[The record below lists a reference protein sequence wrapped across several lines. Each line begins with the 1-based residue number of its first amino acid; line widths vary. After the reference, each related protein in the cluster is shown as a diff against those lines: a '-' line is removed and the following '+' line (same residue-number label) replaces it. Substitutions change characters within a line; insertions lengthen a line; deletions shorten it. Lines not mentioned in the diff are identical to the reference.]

1 MFPRRAIDARRG
13 TMQGFLEK
21 GMLMS
26 KGKIHYAWS
35 IVFSCFILQMVMVV
49 GLQSVPLML
58 GDIAQSLQISATE
71 AGGLT
76 GAFSLFYGSLG
87 FVWGFVSDK
96 IGPRKVLMISLAC
109 VTLGLLAFGLFGT
122 SYVSC
127 VVLYAVV
134 GIGCAALAAATVP
147 KIMGRW
153 FDVSKRHRP
162 TSICM
167 MGGVFC
173 GAIQGVAIPQLV
185 NAFGWNTAL
194 VVIAAIV
201 FVLAV
206 VIVIVIRD
214 TPADKGLRPYGAP
227 EGMDEDA
234 LVAAQVAG
242 GSEAKGLRSF
252 VAVLKMSFTWKQVA
266 HNIFYFMAYGAINSF
281 LPMAIVSAGYSRAE
295 AGLVITVYN
304 VFQLVAMF
312 VWGSLSDRIEPK
324 RSLSYS
330 LLIWIIGCIVM
341 IFAYQQLA
349 TAFFAIAITG
359 LGLAAPGLAMAI
371 NADYYPP
378 EITGTGSGVTSTV
391 GTIGRTLGPI
401 FAGMLIDSTGT
412 YVAVFVF
419 AAVAMLVAAFIPFSY
434 GDVRKRKADVRKD
447 ATLRDAASLDED
459 AALG

>member
-1 MFPRRAIDARRG
+1 
-13 TMQGFLEK
+13 
-21 GMLMS
+21 MS
-26 KGKIHYAWS
+26 KSKFHYAWS

-58 GDIAQSLQISATE
+58 GDIANSLQISATE

-96 IGPRKVLMISLAC
+96 IGPRKVLIASLAC
-109 VTLGLLAFGLFGT
+109 VTLGLAAFGVFGI
-122 SYVSC
+122 SYISC

-147 KIMGRW
+147 KLMGRW

-173 GAIQGVAIPQLV
+173 GALQGVAIPQLV
-185 NAFGWNTAL
+185 GAFGWNTAL
-194 VVIAAIV
+194 VIIAGIV
-201 FVLAV
+201 FILAV
-206 VIVIVIRD
+206 VIVLVIRD
-214 TPADKGLRPYGAP
+214 TPADKGLKPYGAP
-227 EGMDEDA
+227 ESEIANLSGESSEKA
-234 LVAAQVAG
+234 V
-242 GSEAKGLRSF
+242 EAKGLRNF
-252 VAVLKMSFTWKQVA
+252 VSVLKMSFTWKQIA

-281 LPMAIVSAGYSRAE
+281 LPMAIMSAGYSRAE

-304 VFQLVAMF
+304 IFQLIAMF

-324 RSLSYS
+324 RSLSFS
-330 LLIWIIGCIVM
+330 LFVWIAGCIVM
-341 IFAYQQLA
+341 IFAYQQLT

-419 AAVAMLVAAFIPFSY
+419 AAAMMLIASFIPFSY
-434 GDVRKRKADVRKD
+434 GNVRKKQD
-447 ATLRDAASLDED
+447 ALRQQVSLDDDLAHE
-459 AALG
+459 